1 MTSVYRF
8 ELKGW
13 VDFNRFDITL
23 RLIKKKI
30 FISFPLSNFSMII
43 QS

>member
-23 RLIKKKI
+23 GLIKKKY
-30 FISFPLSNFSMII
+30 
-43 QS
+43 